1 MAQSKTEKRNAAK
14 KVAEAKSKARKAT
27 RASMPQQSSSGG
39 KVVKG
44 RKSLSS
50 GKKK

>member
-14 KVAEAKSKARKAT
+14 KVAEAKSQAKKAV
-27 RASMPQQSSSGG
+27 RASKPQPASGG
-39 KVVKG
+39 LAPKG
-44 RKSLSS
+44 KKSLTA

>member
-14 KVAEAKSKARKAT
+14 KVAEAKSQAKKAVRT
-27 RASMPQQSSSGG
+27 TNPQASAGG
-39 KVVKG
+39 NTPKG
-44 RKSLSS
+44 KKSLTA